1 MFYFLVDGIS
11 LSFGVFYVELL
22 EMFNS
27 SSWATS
33 WIVSVMLGTYLF
45 VGPLVGALVNRFGCR
60 TVASAGSFVAA
71 IALFACTYAP
81 SIESMII
88 VYGFVGGIGIGM
100 MYITPVVAVEEY
112 FVKRNALAVGIA
124 FSGCGIGIFALPP
137 LTEYL
142 ISVYS
147 WRGAMQIMAAIVL
160 NGVPLGFLLQP
171 GFVQKPAIIEDVTL
185 EDAEDAK
192 PKTEEN
198 KTGFCRFLPTFNVDL
213 LRSPSFVLFGIFKCL
228 TIFGYFT
235 PFAFLPAFGQSKG
248 FSSQKSSL
256 LVSTIGIASTI
267 FVLISGWVSDQTWA
281 NPIFIY
287 SVAAFV
293 GGVVTVLVPFCP
305 SYLTLILYCIML
317 VTA

>member
-1 MFYFLVDGIS
+1 MDNSCVAGISGATSTEINDCRSTFSSTGRSECSIESSQFSESFNQRMNGASKDTEGGLPWIVTFAAFMFYFLVDGIS

-88 VYGFVGGIGIGM
+88 VYGFVG
-100 MYITPVVAVEEY
+100 
-112 FVKRNALAVGIA
+112 
-124 FSGCGIGIFALPP
+124 
-137 LTEYL
+137 
-142 ISVYS
+142 
-147 WRGAMQIMAAIVL
+147 
-160 NGVPLGFLLQP
+160 
-171 GFVQKPAIIEDVTL
+171 DVTL